1 MSISKKFKKSL
12 IIDIDNAYL
21 RPINIHDISQL
32 YIDGLNDSEV
42 HQFLVAAKKK
52 KQDYK
57 SISKYVNKNWESKD
71 AILFGFFLDN
81 ILRGTVRLHDIID
94 KKSVEG
100 FGISFMEAASYS
112 VGSIGGKDGGES
124 DAILHNKT
132 GLICDGTDL
141 NSIYNSVKTILHNE
155 QFIKFGKEAKNFSE
169 NFYWNKV
176 VKKYLNLIN

>member
-94 KKSVEG
+94 KKSVI
-100 FGISFMEAASYS
+100 GIVIFDKKIWGM
-112 VGSIGGKDGGES
+112 GWGRK
-124 DAILHNKT
+124 ILVAVSNFAYRELGIKEIKAGIELNNHKST
-132 GLICDGTDL
+132 GLFVSAGYSLDESYL
-141 NSIYNSVKTILHNE
+141 KKNKFIYIR
-155 QFIKFGKEAKNFSE
+155 NFDSE
-169 NFYWNKV
+169 VSK
-176 VKKYLNLIN
+176 I